1 MSIAQGISSQQSKPD
16 NYLTHSR
23 GFKSWAL
30 TLDHKRIGLLYMVFV
45 LSAFL
50 LGGMF
55 AVLLRTSLLTPN
67 HWMFPM
73 DPAHDAQAKL
83 FYNNMFSLHGAVMV
97 FMFIIPAVPAI
108 LGNFVLPM
116 MLGAKD
122 VAFPRIN
129 LLSFYIYLI
138 GASFVAYVL
147 LGGIIRV
154 LFNIHIPF
162 GFGLDTGW
170 TFYTPFSTSKAE
182 DGMVAVVFGVFI
194 LGFSSILTGVNFIAT
209 IHTLRPRG

>member
-1 MSIAQGISSQQSKPD
+1 MSIAHGISNQQAKPD

-30 TLDHKRIGLLYMVFV
+30 TLDHKRIGLLYMMFV
-45 LSAFL
+45 LTAFL
-50 LGGMF
+50 LGGTF

-67 HWMFPM
+67 HWMFAT

-108 LGNFVLPM
+108 LGNFILPM

-122 VAFPRIN
+122 VAFPRVN
-129 LLSFYIYLI
+129 LLSFYITFW
-138 GASFVAYVL
+138 ARRFSA
-147 LGGIIRV
+147 
-154 LFNIHIPF
+154 
-162 GFGLDTGW
+162 GF
-170 TFYTPFSTSKAE
+170 
-182 DGMVAVVFGVFI
+182 
-194 LGFSSILTGVNFIAT
+194 
-209 IHTLRPRG
+209 